1 LPAWKILPAKPKCT
15 HGPKPRPKLVFMT
28 VVSSGNASNT
38 SNTAATSA
46 KAATTIAPGIP
57 WLSNAIY
64 LMLRN

>member
-1 LPAWKILPAKPKCT
+1 
-15 HGPKPRPKLVFMT
+15 MT